1 MAGRALVPQ
10 FMVWAVQRSGVKK
23 RTDITI
29 ETERTLFI
37 VNPERIVSW
46 CGSCRDEVKMATV
59 DGAAA
64 LAGISSLDIFR
75 MIEEKRLHYIET
87 PARSLLVCL
96 NSLFGNLQESLS
108 TQGEQL

>member
-1 MAGRALVPQ
+1 MVRRLFPESSCGRPKGNDV
-10 FMVWAVQRSGVKK
+10 

-46 CGSCRDEVKMATV
+46 CGTCRDQVSMANV

-64 LAGISSLDIFR
+64 LAGISPLDILR
-75 MIEEKRLHYIET
+75 MIEGKRLHYIET
-87 PARSLLVCL
+87 PARSLLICL
-96 NSLFGNLQESLS
+96 ESLFGNLQESLS
-108 TQGEQL
+108 TRGEQL